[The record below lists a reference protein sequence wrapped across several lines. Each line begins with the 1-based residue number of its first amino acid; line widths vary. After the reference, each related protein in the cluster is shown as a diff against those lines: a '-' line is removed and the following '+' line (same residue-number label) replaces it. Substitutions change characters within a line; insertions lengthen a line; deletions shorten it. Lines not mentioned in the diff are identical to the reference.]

1 MCEDLL
7 SDAFLLVCLFQFML
21 LCQAFLSFGSET
33 HHESLISVDPLM
45 WCSISLSPG
54 ITKCHLKSHA
64 TVCYH
69 ANSAW
74 RRFSEPAWAMTGGVF
89 KSQRWR
95 CDVIAGKDRL
105 VCWLVSHALMHSLKR
120 TPGSRAEAHAQ
131 CRHTHGKHTI
141 LHICTKWHTAAEC
154 IKGKRLHHLVVWH
167 EVASECCR
175 IHKLNFS
182 IKY

>member
-1 MCEDLL
+1 MFV
-7 SDAFLLVCLFQFML
+7 SIYAFMSSILILWERDTSWELDFSWPAHVMQHLTLTWDNQMSPKEPCDSML
-21 LCQAFLSFGSET
+21 PC
-33 HHESLISVDPLM
+33 
-45 WCSISLSPG
+45 
-54 ITKCHLKSHA
+54 
-64 TVCYH
+64 
-69 ANSAW
+69 NSAW